1 MPMHDMHSRR
11 MQAQQL
17 MIVWCMR
24 SRRVV
29 YNIYHIDLNELPA
42 RKPVGFHYLNVL
54 EFGAFHTAHTEKL
67 RH

>member
-29 YNIYHIDLNELPA
+29 YNIYHIDLNEPQVRIA
-42 RKPVGFHYLNVL
+42 GF
-54 EFGAFHTAHTEKL
+54 KL
-67 RH
+67 RKSQWSAIGL